1 MPWLLAAA
9 LLAGQADEA
18 QLRRL
23 VDRLGADFLEE
34 REEARKQLEAAG
46 GAAEKTLVGALDHP
60 DHRVR
65 RASLE
70 LLAPLK
76 SAAAL
81 PKAADLFKRDEDAGV
96 AEAAF
101 RLLTALGQ
109 GAEAALVDALGHPVA
124 DYRRRALHELTGFKS
139 DKAVGKAAELQ
150 KSDPDPAVRED
161 AFRYLQALGPAAAEW
176 LLDMLGS
183 REAAHRQG
191 ALEGL
196 KGVATP
202 RVLEAVGKLF
212 AAEADPAVSAAAG
225 AHLEAAG
232 APALP
237 FVVGALKSPHENARH
252 RALQALRALRGAVP
266 VDEISRLFRDDP
278 SERVRAEAKQVL
290 VEQGAPAEDAFVA
303 GLDSPHAQVRRLAVE
318 GLTELRGERGL
329 PGVARLWRED
339 PEKEI
344 RERAFDYFCR
354 LGPKAEKE
362 LLEGLE
368 DAEKSVRLKAVDA
381 LGAARSAAA
390 VEPLL
395 ALLEGVDADLK
406 KPALDALVRIGAP
419 AVKAVEAAAKAGRLK
434 ASVAKQVLELHEME
448 EAARILDGLV
458 TEEGGTGH
466 FEGQFRG
473 LEAMGKEK
481 AAGALLR
488 IVQDPQYRFRAPE
501 RRETVADY
509 DATMRELA
517 IMALGA
523 LGDRR
528 AVDALKALLKDV
540 GPESTNLR
548 DEILTSLHRLGEA
561 GPLKAYVESVRKEA
575 EDLAKGDRR
584 MDAVRRL
591 FSLGKVLNRSGQR
604 EESEKAYLRLLE
616 VAPEQVEGLSEED
629 FRPNTWYNLA
639 CLAAL
644 RGDRA
649 AGVERLEK
657 AVRAGFKD
665 RDWIKIDRELDAL
678 REDPG
683 YTRLL
688 AEDALF
694 RKERQ

>member
-1 MPWLLAAA
+1 MRWLLAAV
-9 LLAGQADEA
+9 LLSGQAADEER
-18 QLRRL
+18 LKRL
-23 VDRLGADFLEE
+23 VEQLGADFLEE

-46 GAAEKTLVGALDHP
+46 GGAEKALVRALDHA

-65 RASLE
+65 RTCLE

-76 SAAAL
+76 STAAL
-81 PKAADLFKRDEDAGV
+81 PRASDLFKRDEDPGV

-101 RLLTALGQ
+101 RLLTALGEH
-109 GAEAALVDALGHPVA
+109 AEAALVDALGHPTA
-124 DYRRRALHELTGFKS
+124 DYRRRALHELTRFKS
-139 DKAVGKAAELQ
+139 GKAMGKAAELQ
-150 KSDPDPAVRED
+150 KNDPEQAVRED
-161 AFRYLQALGPAAAEW
+161 AFRYLQALGPAAADW
-176 LLDMLGS
+176 LLEMLGS

-202 RVLEAVGKLF
+202 KVLEAVGKLF
-212 AAEADPAVSAAAG
+212 AAEPDPSVSAAAG

-232 APALP
+232 NAALP

-252 RALQALRALRGAVP
+252 RALQALRALRGPVP
-266 VDEISRLFRDDP
+266 VEATAQLFREDP

-290 VEQGAPAEDAFVA
+290 AEQGAAAEDAFVA
-303 GLDSPHAQVRRLAVE
+303 ALESPHAQVRRLAVE
-318 GLTELRGERGL
+318 GLTEIRGEKGL
-329 PGVARLWRED
+329 AGVARLWRED

-354 LGPKAEKE
+354 LGMKAEKE
-362 LLEGLE
+362 LLAGLQ
-368 DAEKSVRLKAVDA
+368 DAEKPVRLKAVEA
-381 LGAARSAAA
+381 LGAARSEAA

-395 ALLEGVDADLK
+395 ALLEGLDADLK

-419 AVKAVEAAAKAGRLK
+419 AVKAVEAAAAAGRLK
-434 ASVAKQVLELHEME
+434 ASLAKQVVELHEME
-448 EAARILDGLV
+448 EAGRVLDGLV

-473 LEAMGKEK
+473 LEGLGKER
-481 AAGALLR
+481 AVGALLR

-501 RRETVADY
+501 RRESVQDY

-517 IMALGA
+517 IMALGE

-528 AVDALKALLKDV
+528 AVDPLKGLLKEV

-548 DEILTSLHRLGEA
+548 DEILTALHRLGESA
-561 GPLKAYVESVRKEA
+561 PLKAYVESVRKEA
-575 EDLAKGDRR
+575 EDLARGDRR

-604 EESEKAYLRLLE
+604 EEAEKAYLRLLE
-616 VAPEQVEGLSEED
+616 VAPEQVEALSEED

-644 RGDRA
+644 RGDTA
-649 AGVERLEK
+649 TGVERLEK
-657 AVRAGFKD
+657 AVKAGFTD
-665 RDWIKIDRELDAL
+665 RDWIKLDRELDAL
-678 REDPG
+678 R
-683 YTRLL
+683 
-688 AEDALF
+688 
-694 RKERQ
+694 